1 MKQMARR
8 KIMAACIL
16 GCMAVAACVFW
27 IAASHE
33 DSDDLTLR
41 RAMTLADSDE
51 TPDIVRAITACD
63 SLLAMSEKLSESQ
76 QAKAAAIRAYARYR
90 SGIDDTADR
99 YLTDEMM
106 AALRRL
112 GGDEV
117 PFLLRGLYARS
128 RLALEAGRDRDA
140 LNDAS
145 EAADRSLRQF
155 PDTFIAARAYATI
168 SVVYYNNYQY
178 QSASEANIRAAQ
190 LFNSVD
196 DDYGS
201 DFQWRT
207 AATNISQY
215 SDSSLLRRSYGIL
228 DSLRH
233 RDGRSRQWLDSIR
246 LYQGLAMVALRQG
259 KFDRAKYADAI
270 AFVDTALANCDNID
284 SLWTYSIK
292 ALAQT
297 RLGDFGHAAATYRRI
312 DSIRN
317 HVSFDRG
324 DKYWTVAEDRLA
336 LMDSMGV
343 EMVPIDFVRQC
354 VHETDTTNR
363 LYVRNL
369 RNLFP
374 DYEGYKPVMEKVM
387 ESEYTLLAAI
397 GLLVVAVIAIFRY
410 RRNARRLTDNE
421 SNLQER
427 IEKLSAKGETLQ
439 QKLDRTMAEAE
450 DLTMRLADLAASR
463 RKEETHAQ
471 AANNENTGSTMPDDV
486 SLMPTP
492 KHGPLPR
499 KFTMEYLFGSLMLP
513 FVRAEADIRMQQL
526 LYKVEAEKI
535 CTVLK
540 SAKFTEAAF
549 DTIVAQYPGMGEAF
563 PHPQYHDPR
572 LRMAVYLF
580 YGLDMKLIA
589 WLGGMTPSTAYA
601 RREKLRELLTAHK
614 NADIQLFIDQYLQ

>member
-1 MKQMARR
+1 MKKMARR

-16 GCMAVAACVFW
+16 GCMVVAACVIW
-27 IAASHE
+27 IAASYE

-41 RAMTLADSDE
+41 RAMMLADSDD
-51 TPDIVRAITACD
+51 THSIVRAVGTCD
-63 SLLAMSEKLSESQ
+63 SLLSFSEQLTESQ

-99 YLTDEMM
+99 YLTDERM

-117 PFLLRGLYARS
+117 TFLLRGLYARS
-128 RLALEAGRDRDA
+128 RLALEAGRDRAA
-140 LNDAS
+140 LNDAA

-155 PDTFIAARAYATI
+155 PDTFIAARAFMTI
-168 SVVYYNNYQY
+168 SVVYYDNYQY
-178 QSASEANIRAAQ
+178 QSASEANIRAAE
-190 LFNSVD
+190 LFHDIGN
-196 DDYGS
+196 DYES
-201 DFQWRT
+201 DYQWRT

-233 RDGRSRQWLDSIR
+233 RNRRSRQWLNSIR
-246 LYQGLAMVALRQG
+246 LYQGLALVALRQG
-259 KFDRAKYADAI
+259 KFDRERYGRAI
-270 AFVDTALANCDNID
+270 TFADTALSGCDAAD
-284 SLWTYSIK
+284 SLWTYSIM

-297 RLGDFGHAAATYRRI
+297 RLGDFGHAASTYRII

-324 DKYWTVAEDRLA
+324 DKFWTVAEDRLA

-369 RNLFP
+369 RNLVP
-374 DYEGYKPVMEKVM
+374 EYEGYRPVMEKVM
-387 ESEYTLLAAI
+387 ESKYTLLSAI
-397 GLLVVAVIAIFRY
+397 GLLIAAVIAILRY
-410 RRNARRLTDNE
+410 RRHTRRLTDSE
-421 SNLQER
+421 SILQER
-427 IEKLSAKGETLQ
+427 IKKLSAKGETLQ

-450 DLTMRLADLAASR
+450 SLSLRLADLAASR
-463 RKEETHAQ
+463 QEEETPAQ
-471 AANNENTGSTMPDDV
+471 AAIDENTTPSTLNDGH
-486 SLMPTP
+486 LKPTSR
-492 KHGPLPR
+492 HEPLPR
-499 KFTMEYLFGSLMLP
+499 KFTMEYLFGSLMQP
-513 FVRAEADIRMQQL
+513 FMRAEADAGVQQL

-535 CTVLK
+535 RAVLK
-540 SAKFTEAAF
+540 SAKFAEAAF

-580 YGLDMKLIA
+580 YGLDMKFIA

-601 RREKLRELLTAHK
+601 RREKLRELLTAHN
-614 NADIQLFIDQYLQ
+614 NADIQLFIDQYIL

>member
-16 GCMAVAACVFW
+16 GCIAVAACVIW
-27 IAASHE
+27 IASTYE

-41 RAMTLADSDE
+41 RAMTLADSND
-51 TPDIVRAITACD
+51 THAIVRAVGTCD
-63 SLLAMSEKLSESQ
+63 SLLSLSGELTESQ

-99 YLTDEMM
+99 YLTDERM

-128 RLALEAGRDRDA
+128 RLALEAGRDRAA
-140 LNDAS
+140 LNDAA

-168 SVVYYNNYQY
+168 SVVYYDNYQY
-178 QSASEANIRAAQ
+178 QSASEANIKAAE
-190 LFNSVD
+190 LFHAGKE
-196 DDYGS
+196 DYGS
-201 DFQWRT
+201 DYQWRT

-233 RDGRSRQWLDSIR
+233 RNGRSRQWLDSIR
-246 LYQGLAMVALRQG
+246 LYQGLALVALRQG
-259 KFDRAKYADAI
+259 KFDRAKYGRAI
-270 AFVDTALANCDNID
+270 TFADTALSGCDAVD
-284 SLWTYSIK
+284 SLWTYSIM
-292 ALAQT
+292 ALAHT
-297 RLGDFGHAAATYRRI
+297 RLGDFGHAAATYRLI
-312 DSIRN
+312 DSIRS
-317 HVSFDRG
+317 HTSFDRS
-324 DKYWTVAEDRLA
+324 DKFWTVAEDRLA

-343 EMVPIDFVRQC
+343 ELVPIDFVRQC

-369 RNLFP
+369 RNLVP
-374 DYEGYKPVMEKVM
+374 EYEGYRPLMEKVL
-387 ESEYTLLAAI
+387 ESNYTLLAAI
-397 GLLVVAVIAIFRY
+397 GLLIAAVIAILRY
-410 RRNARRLTDNE
+410 RRNARRLTDSE
-421 SNLQER
+421 SILHER
-427 IEKLSAKGETLQ
+427 ITRLSAKGETLQ

-450 DLTMRLADLAASR
+450 SLSLRLADLVASR
-463 RKEETHAQ
+463 REEDAPAQ
-471 AANNENTGSTMPDDV
+471 AANNENTGSATPDDV
-486 SLMPTP
+486 RLMPTS
-492 KHGPLPR
+492 KHDPLPR
-499 KFTMEYLFGSLMLP
+499 KFTMEYLFGSLMQP
-513 FVRAEADIRMQQL
+513 FMRAEADAGVQQL

-535 CTVLK
+535 RAVLK
-540 SAKFTEAAF
+540 SAKFIEAAF
-549 DTIVAQYPGMGEAF
+549 DTVIAQYPGMIEAF

-580 YGLDMKLIA
+580 YGLDIKFIA
-589 WLGGMTPSTAYA
+589 WLGGMTSSTAYA

-614 NADIQLFIDQYLQ
+614 NADIQSFIDQNIQ